1 MAGAQPRTSDRGLFK
16 QLGNLPVPGQY
27 ILLLMNFIINN
38 QEILQ
43 TK

>member
-1 MAGAQPRTSDRGLFK
+1 MAGAQPRTADSSLFK
-16 QLGNLPVPGQY
+16 QLENLPVPCQY
-27 ILLLMNFIINN
+27 ILPLMNSIINN

>member
-1 MAGAQPRTSDRGLFK
+1 MAGAQPRTSDNSLFK
-16 QLGNLPVPGQY
+16 QLENLPVPYQY
-27 ILLLMNFIINN
+27 ILSLMNFVISN